1 MSITPSRTGLSPGHS
16 SRLTLVGS
24 AMGPR
29 RGLEA
34 TRSNEQWL
42 DELHAEGQVGE
53 AARQELRTLLVA
65 GLARAFGGH
74 ALVEVEDFAQEAM
87 LRVLQ
92 RLDSFRGD
100 SHFTT
105 WAMSTAARV
114 AWSELR
120 RARWKDVSF
129 EALVAIGGEEE
140 MKLESPDDGDRAVA
154 RGRALAVLEDAIHR
168 LTERQRTVIAAELR
182 GMPQDEIGR
191 RLGITRNAV
200 YKLGHD
206 ARRALLRILV
216 AEGFT
221 AEDIQWMFDAGTRI
235 AP

>member
-1 MSITPSRTGLSPGHS
+1 M
-16 SRLTLVGS
+16 
-24 AMGPR
+24 
-29 RGLEA
+29 
-34 TRSNEQWL
+34 
-42 DELHAEGQVGE
+42 
-53 AARQELRTLLVA
+53 A
-65 GLARAFGGH
+65 GLANAFAGRA
-74 ALVEVEDFAQEAM
+74 LTEIEDFVQEAM

-92 RLDSFRGD
+92 RLDTFRGD

-105 WAMSTAARV
+105 WAMSTAVRV

-129 EALVAIGGEEE
+129 EELVAKSGEDDLN
-140 MKLESPDDGDRAVA
+140 LESSDDADRTLA
-154 RGRALAVLEDAIHR
+154 RRRALAVLESAIHR
-168 LTERQRTVIAAELR
+168 LTDRQRIVIAAELR

-191 RLGITRNAV
+191 RLSITRNAV

-216 AEGFT
+216 AEGFS
-221 AEDIQWMFDAGTRI
+221 AEDILWMFDAGTRT